1 MDNIKDLISA
11 IANGDAVAIE
21 NGFSAAM
28 SDKLST
34 RLDDMRTDVAQ
45 TMFKQEEPT
54 AEEE

>member
-34 RLDDMRTDVAQ
+34 ILDDMRTDVAQ